1 MHSKVNS
8 RFYELCISV
17 LHQNAVVFTAFFQ
30 VNLKPVGEFMPIH
43 LTFNN
48 IRNSEAVSEHVNHAF
63 EELIKITDDKFPFH
77 VTLNKVNE
85 ESYQVGINCSYRN
98 KQLSSKANHENLY
111 KALSKGI
118 DSMKTQVI
126 RKAEKVRG

>member
-1 MHSKVNS
+1 
-8 RFYELCISV
+8 
-17 LHQNAVVFTAFFQ
+17 
-30 VNLKPVGEFMPIH
+30 MPIH

-48 IRNSEAVSEHVNHAF
+48 IRNSDAVNDHVHQAF
-63 EELIKITDDKFPFH
+63 GELIKITDDKFPFH
-77 VTLNKVNE
+77 VNLNKVNDL
-85 ESYQVGINCSYRN
+85 SYHVGINCSYRN
-98 KQLSSKANHENLY
+98 KPLSSKADHENLY